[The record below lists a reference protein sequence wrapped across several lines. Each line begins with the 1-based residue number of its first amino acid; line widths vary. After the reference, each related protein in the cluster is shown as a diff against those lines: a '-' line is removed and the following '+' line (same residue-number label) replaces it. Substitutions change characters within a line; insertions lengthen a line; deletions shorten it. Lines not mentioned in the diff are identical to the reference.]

1 MIFYRPLVFS
11 TDTLGNNSCDQTPY
25 IRSSKPSIH
34 GQSGIYRSHLL
45 FYPYFCSD
53 PDLMKILQTFFL
65 IAILIVPFAAWSN
78 DPAIPREIVKT
89 DGTITF
95 DGVCNEALWDQLAL
109 FPMEMYS
116 PNHGLA
122 TTERSEIFITFDN
135 ENLYVG
141 ARLHY
146 ENGSKVTVT
155 TKKRDGADG
164 GSDNFGILL
173 DTFNDNENA
182 LCFETNPSGLR
193 SDFSIANDGQAELNA
208 TPFNR
213 DWNTFWDVKTT
224 YSETSWHIEMRIPLS
239 SLRFQD
245 NNGEIS
251 MGLTIWRSIATKLE
265 WNLFPLVTNEF
276 GLLGIWKPSQAQKIV
291 LKNLKRSN
299 PLYLTPYALAKMEN
313 TSEKKADQSG
323 YEMNTRNTIT
333 GGLDLKYS
341 ISSNVTLDLTLN
353 TDFAQA
359 EADDQIV
366 NITRFSIFLPEKR
379 QFFLERNSIFGIK
392 TGYLDELFYSRRIGL
407 EDGQIIP
414 IYGGIRLVGRTGK
427 YDYGIL
433 DMQTQSHEY
442 INDDDSLVSLAST
455 NYGVFRMRKQVFNP
469 RSYAGGMITSKVD
482 NMGNYNVNTAG
493 DLILNPFRND
503 YVTMNYVQTFDS
515 DVPVKSDFY
524 NYGKFYLDW
533 ENRSNVGFLYKFQVA
548 RAGEFYNPEMGF
560 EMLENY
566 SRLFGSLGY
575 GWVYNEEDKKL
586 LSQQISLWS
595 WQNKRNEDMSTD
607 ISLSSLSHELAT
619 KSGYRFMTSLM
630 HNEEYID
637 EDFELSDDVYFPVGK
652 YNYYTIEG
660 SFSTPFNKLFSLRT
674 QYRLGTYYDGKMIT
688 IGPAELTY
696 RVSSNVN
703 LLLYYQYSQVD
714 IPDRDQYFKAH
725 LVRLKTEFT
734 FTTKLSLLMFFQYS
748 SNTHFGVNN
757 IRFRYNPREGNDL
770 YLVFNSGYNTDL
782 LREVPSLPVIDT
794 NTIILKYTYTF
805 IQVKKER

>member
-1 MIFYRPLVFS
+1 MNKR
-11 TDTLGNNSCDQTPY
+11 
-25 IRSSKPSIH
+25 
-34 GQSGIYRSHLL
+34 LL
-45 FYPYFCSD
+45 H
-53 PDLMKILQTFFL
+53 IAFL
-65 IAILIVPFAAWSN
+65 FAVAVPFVAKAN
-78 DPAIPREIVKT
+78 DPLEIVRSLEKVE
-89 DGTITF
+89 F
-95 DGVCNEALWDQLAL
+95 DGVCNEPLWDKLAMVS
-109 FPMEMYS
+109 MEMYR
-116 PNHGLA
+116 PNHGA
-122 TTERSEIFITFDN
+122 IPTERSEIFLTFDE
-135 ENLYVG
+135 ENFYVG
-141 ARLHY
+141 ARLFY
-146 ENGSKVTVT
+146 ENGAKVTVT

-173 DTFNDNENA
+173 DTFNDNENG

-193 SDFSIANDGQAELNA
+193 SDFSIANDAQAEEN
-208 TPFNR
+208 TMPFNR

-224 YSETSWHIEMRIPLS
+224 NSVTCWQIEMRIPLS

-251 MGLTIWRSIATKLE
+251 MGLSIWRSIATKLE
-265 WNLFPLVTNEF
+265 WNTFPLVTNEF
-276 GLLGIWKPSQAQKIV
+276 GMFGLWKPSQAQKVV
-291 LKNLKRSN
+291 LRGLTRSN
-299 PLYLTPYALAKMEN
+299 PLYITPYALAKMEN
-313 TSEKKADQSG
+313 TSELTSDESG
-323 YEMNTRNTIT
+323 YEMKTENTIT

-407 EDGQIIP
+407 DESEIIP
-414 IYGGIRLVGRTGK
+414 IYGGVRLVGRSGK
-427 YDYGIL
+427 YDYGLL

-455 NYGVFRMRKQVFNP
+455 NYGVFRLRKQVFNP

-482 NMGNYNVNTAG
+482 DWGNYNVNAAG

-503 YVTMNYVQTFDS
+503 YLTMNYVQTFDNEAT
-515 DVPVKSDFY
+515 VKSDFY
-524 NYGKFYLDW
+524 NYAKFYVDW
-533 ENRSNVGFLYKFQVA
+533 ENRSNVGFLYKFQIA
-548 RAGEFYNPEMGF
+548 RAGEYYNPEMGF
-560 EMLENY
+560 EMLKNY
-566 SRLFGSLGY
+566 SRAFGLLGY

-586 LSQQISLWS
+586 LSQQISIWS

-607 ISLSSLSHELAT
+607 ISLSSLSHEIAT
-619 KSGYRFMTSLM
+619 KSGYRIMTSLM
-630 HNEEYID
+630 HNEEYLD
-637 EDFELSDDVYFPVGK
+637 EEFELSDDVYFPEGK
-652 YNYYTIEG
+652 YSYYTIEG
-660 SFSTPFNKLFSLRT
+660 NFSTPFNKLFTLRT

-696 RVSSNVN
+696 RPSANVK
-703 LLLYYQYSQVD
+703 LILYYQYSQVD
-714 IPDRDQYFKAH
+714 IPDRQQYFKAH
-725 LVRLKTEFT
+725 LVRLKTELT

-748 SNTHFGVNN
+748 SNDDFGVNN
-757 IRFRYNPREGNDL
+757 IRFRYNPKEGNDL

-782 LREVPSLPVIDT
+782 LRETPNLPAIEN

-805 IQVKKER
+805 ILDKKRVH